1 MKKTLLML
9 STLLS
14 LFGAAQAGEGQKV
27 SYDAPAVSGVNQ
39 DGKTVHFA
47 DVYKK
52 GPTVVFFYPKADTP
66 GCTKQACSFR
76 DNMAV
81 LESKGVVVI
90 GLSPDAADSH
100 HAFRKKYGLPF
111 VLVPDLDEKTARLF
125 GAWGEKNLYGRVST
139 GLIRTTLVID
149 ENGKIIRFYPNVRV
163 EGHVEDILRVLDQQ
177 VSS

>member
-1 MKKTLLML
+1 METKQQRVQ
-9 STLLS
+9 
-14 LFGAAQAGEGQKV
+14 FQPGD
-27 SYDAPAVSGVNQ
+27 DAPPYRWLAD
-39 DGKTVHFA
+39 DGKIY
-47 DVYKK
+47 DSKSLRGKK
-52 GPTVVFFYPKADTP
+52 VVLYFYPKDDTP
-66 GCTKQACSFR
+66 GCTKEACSFR

-100 HAFRKKYGLPF
+100 QAFRKKYGLPF